1 MTRRLHLAVS
11 RLPLAVAML
20 AVSGC
25 KPAQPGGP
33 SPGGDV
39 VASIVVSPATVTL
52 DPGGSTK
59 LAAEARRAD
68 GSVITNATIAWST
81 SSSAIAT
88 VSPDGTVTA
97 VAGGSATVSASSG
110 SVSRS
115 AAVTVRDVYD
125 LDARGVPGIITS
137 HYLDLASIDRI
148 SLFRSAI
155 GHDYS
160 DSVESCRSMKHYFMP
175 RASLDWST
183 LQVSSPADGTIVDLR
198 QETTFGTQV
207 QIRTT
212 ALTAATIVIFHVV
225 PDAAITVGTRVS
237 AGQRL
242 GHHVG
247 SQTMSDVAIR
257 IETPGGTRLVSFF
270 DAMNDAA
277 FAAFQSRGAGSR
289 GALVISRTDRDAS
302 PLSCNGDQFA
312 GLGNL
317 ANWFVLQ

>member
-1 MTRRLHLAVS
+1 M
-11 RLPLAVAML
+11 
-20 AVSGC
+20 
-25 KPAQPGGP
+25 
-33 SPGGDV
+33 

-68 GSVITNATIAWST
+68 GSVITTAAIAWST
-81 SSSAIAT
+81 SSSVVAT
-88 VSPDGTVTA
+88 VRADGTVTA
-97 VAGGSATVSASSG
+97 VAAGSATVSASAG

-125 LDARGVPGIITS
+125 LDAHGVPTLITS

-160 DSVESCRSMKHYFMP
+160 DSVERCRSMKHYFMP
-175 RASLDWST
+175 RAGLDWST

-198 QETTFGTQV
+198 PETTFGTQV

-225 PDAAITVGTRVS
+225 PDAAIAVGTRVS

-242 GHHVG
+242 GRHIG
-247 SQTMSDVAIR
+247 SQTMSDIAIR
-257 IETPGGTRLVSFF
+257 IETPGGQRLVSSV
-270 DAMNDAA
+270 DAMNDAV

-289 GALVISRTDRDAS
+289 GALVIPRADRDAS
-302 PLSCNGDQFA
+302 PLSCNGEQFA
-312 GLGNL
+312 GQGNL